1 MGFTHV
7 ILGTG
12 CQAYLGGLIEVN
24 DFASMTL
31 MILFYRNLKRD
42 PRLSLA
48 ESLRQAQLEFIQMD
62 KRKATR
68 FLDKLLDRWD
78 KIRQHEK
85 TGEAFC
91 PSGRDILM
99 SRKSRLHRMDWA
111 SPHRWAP
118 FTMMGYGGL
127 TFGMHQ
133 RA

>member
-12 CQAYLGGLIEVN
+12 CQAYLGGLIEIN

-68 FLDKLLDRWD
+68 FFDELLDRWD
-78 KIRQHEK
+78 KIRHHEK
-85 TGEAFC
+85 QGRLSVQVAGTYSCPENPDFIGWTGLV
-91 PSGRDILM
+91 PI
-99 SRKSRLHRMDWA
+99 
-111 SPHRWAP
+111 
-118 FTMMGYGGL
+118 
-127 TFGMHQ
+127 FGPLSL
-133 RA
+133 